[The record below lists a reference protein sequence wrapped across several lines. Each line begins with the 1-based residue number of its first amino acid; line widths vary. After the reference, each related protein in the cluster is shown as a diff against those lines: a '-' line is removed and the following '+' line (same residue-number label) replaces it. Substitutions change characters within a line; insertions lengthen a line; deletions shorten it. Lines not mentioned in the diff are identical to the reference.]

1 MGFKRM
7 IEREAMKK
15 ALVEEKERHR
25 AKGEKWD
32 KYLYKWVPIK
42 SPIRKYINRKS
53 DRHADLSVL
62 NEA

>member
-15 ALVEEKERHR
+15 PLVEEKERHR

-32 KYLYKWVPIK
+32 NYSREWVPIK
-42 SPIRKYINRKS
+42 VPVRK
-53 DRHADLSVL
+53 
-62 NEA
+62 